1 MSFRSVFIAIV
12 IGFGL
17 IVAAFMINRQRPK
30 VETDQP
36 NAALVRA
43 TGKCAECHQ
52 RLQYSVV
59 HEFEMSRHAEK
70 GVTCLDCH
78 QPATNQQ
85 GKDHNGFTITT
96 QMTSGNCRSC
106 HEGIYQ
112 EFQRSRHAAVSW
124 AAVFGAEGLSP
135 EQVSFAE
142 KYQPGYANRPPHPF
156 VKLEGTSGMVSGCAQ
171 CHSVGKPNAD
181 GTIGTCTACHTR
193 HTSSV
198 EIARLPTTC
207 AQCHMGPDHSQIE
220 IYEES
225 RHGVLFAAQ
234 RDQLNLRAPSASL
247 TTRDMFV
254 PTCATCHMSGINGL
268 KMTHDPSERLSYYL
282 ADQIT
287 KQRPDFLRAQES
299 MKQVCLQCH
308 AQTLVNRVYDQAEK
322 VVADTNTKVQAAKD
336 IVDGLRKDNVLTGPP
351 FSNPIDFTYFDL
363 WHYDG
368 RTAKHGAFMGGA
380 DFVQWHGN
388 YPILSKT
395 VELQAHADEL
405 RKVHGGSKQSSTTNQ
420 PAAK

>member
-12 IGFGL
+12 IGFALVVG
-17 IVAAFMINRQRPK
+17 AFMINRRRPAI
-30 VETDQP
+30 ETDQP
-36 NAALVRA
+36 NASLVRA
-43 TGKCAECHQ
+43 TGKCAECHLRQ
-52 RLQYSVV
+52 QYSVV
-59 HEFEMSRHAEK
+59 HEYEMSHHGEK
-70 GVTCLDCH
+70 GITCLDCH
-78 QPATNQQ
+78 QPAANQQ

-106 HEGIYQ
+106 HEGEYQ
-112 EFQRSRHAAVSW
+112 QFQRSRHAAVSW
-124 AAVFGAEGLSP
+124 AAVYGAEGLSA

-156 VKLEGTSGMVSGCAQ
+156 AKLEGLSAMVSGCAQ

-193 HTSSV
+193 HTSSI
-198 EIARLPTTC
+198 EIARLPRTC

-225 RHGVLFAAQ
+225 RHGVLFEAQ
-234 RDQLNLRAPSASL
+234 REQLNLKAAPRSL

-268 KMTHDPSERLSYYL
+268 KVTHDPSERLSYYL
-282 ADQIT
+282 ADAIS
-287 KQRPDFLRAQES
+287 KQRPNYVQAQDN
-299 MKQVCLQCH
+299 MKQVCSQCH
-308 AQTLVNRVYDQAEK
+308 ASSLVTRVYDQAEK
-322 VVADTNTKVQAAKD
+322 VLTDTNTKVQAAKD
-336 IVDGLRKDNVLTGPP
+336 IVDALRKDNLVTGPP

-368 RTAKHGAFMGGA
+368 RTSKHGAFMGGA

-388 YPILSKT
+388 YPILKKT
-395 VELQAHADEL
+395 VELKALAEEL
-405 RKVHGGSKQSSTTNQ
+405 RKGHGSNQTSSRTSQSGTQ
-420 PAAK
+420 